1 MYGKALSAA
10 VGVIVPLS
18 CAGRGSCATL
28 RTQPAPKSRFV
39 LCFEPRLLTVYVLG
53 SPPLSVY
60 ATAALIGAT
69 LAAVVVYGLGL
80 LGRGGPTPLRLTLAG
95 VVPSKAAT
103 ALTGA
108 ES

>member
-1 MYGKALSAA
+1 
-10 VGVIVPLS
+10 
-18 CAGRGSCATL
+18 
-28 RTQPAPKSRFV
+28 
-39 LCFEPRLLTVYVLG
+39 LLTVYVLG